1 MKIFKDHKEY
11 LSIQNRIDNDPKYR
25 QSIID
30 ASKESAIRTSKTG
43 YTSLVD
49 EFLAQSFFMT
59 MTPKDRKNAFK
70 KMAQIDIFKELRKND
85 HEQEQEE
92 NS

>member
-11 LSIQNRIDNDPKYR
+11 LSIQSRIDSDPKYR

-43 YTSLVD
+43 YTSLRD

-59 MTPKDRKNAFK
+59 MTPEERKEALDRMS
-70 KMAQIDIFKELRKND
+70 KMNIFKL
-85 HEQEQEE
+85 
-92 NS
+92 